1 METPKATQP
10 QKDPVLPTLP
20 SLFIF
25 LSTISPFLL
34 VLIFVFI
41 SIINSNI
48 KGLIYLFGVIILFF
62 IVYVFQMTMHQSDDS
77 SRHNCTIVQFPLQLY
92 SNPSFNSA
100 LFLFTIAYISIPM
113 ILKDSVNLPLLVVLL
128 CIFAVD
134 TTVRNMYQCTSPVGT
149 VLGAILGIVWGVTWY
164 LVIQTSAPNLLFYE
178 DLISNRVACSRPTEQ
193 KFKCAVYKNGE
204 LLRTL

>member
-1 METPKATQP
+1 MENTKPKP
-10 QKDPVLPTLP
+10 QDPVLPTLP

-41 SIINSNI
+41 SIINSII

-62 IVYVFQMTMHQSDDS
+62 ITYVFQLTLHKSDDS
-77 SRHNCTIVQFPLQLY
+77 SLHNCTIVQFPLQLY

-113 ILKDSVNLPLLVVLL
+113 ILKDSVNLPLMVVLL
-128 CIFAVD
+128 CIFAID

-149 VLGAILGIVWGVTWY
+149 VLGGILGIVWGIAWY
-164 LVIQTSAPNLLFYE
+164 LLIQTSAPNLLFYD